1 MHVSHLHYLPIA
13 PIFFLALVAL
23 FAGLVLFVQLGILK
37 YAYPRLGVSSNAA
50 LLLLFA
56 SLLGS
61 YVNIPI
67 AQFPEQN
74 VVVGQE
80 VSYFGMEY
88 IVPVVADWPGTIL
101 AVNIGGAA
109 IPALLSIY
117 LLRRNRLWG
126 AGLVVVLI
134 VAAICWHLAT
144 PVQGVGVTIPIFTP
158 PIAAALAAMVVSWRN
173 AAPLAYIGGSLG
185 TLIGADL
192 LNLPNIQALAA
203 PVASIGGAGTF
214 DGIFVAG
221 IMAVLFASFT
231 GSRRA

>member
-1 MHVSHLHYLPIA
+1 MDFDDSELDPIVQNFFARLPC
-13 PIFFLALVAL
+13 
-23 FAGLVLFVQLGILK
+23 
-37 YAYPRLGVSSNAA
+37 
-50 LLLLFA
+50 
-56 SLLGS
+56 
-61 YVNIPI
+61 
-67 AQFPEQN
+67 
-74 VVVGQE
+74 
-80 VSYFGMEY
+80 
-88 IVPVVADWPGTIL
+88 
-101 AVNIGGAA
+101 
-109 IPALLSIY
+109 
-117 LLRRNRLWG
+117 

-144 PVQGVGVTIPIFTP
+144 PVQRVGVTIPIFAP